1 MVGSKMKLSIK
12 EKYSFGIGA
21 IGKDAVY
28 AIVSIY
34 LMFYFTDVLGIA
46 AGFVGGL
53 FFVARIWDAIN
64 DPIMGLIVDNTRT
77 RWGKFRPWILIG
89 TLVNS
94 VVLIFLFTDC
104 GLTGNALYIYVSIIY
119 ILWGM
124 TYTLMDVPYW
134 SMLPNLTSD
143 KEEREEVSVIPR
155 IFAAFATLIVSSL
168 GLNIV
173 SILGDGNQKS
183 GFLYFS
189 IIISIVFIA
198 TILITV
204 KNTKEHNF
212 SGSQEK
218 TTLKQM
224 VNVLVKNDQL
234 ITFLFMVLLFTIGQ
248 QIIAGIQLYYFKYVT
263 GLEHLFT
270 VFVSFSGISTILGL
284 IVFPKIVSKLSRIK
298 VYILGCVLPVIGI
311 VMLLLAGLFLPKNP
325 ILVGLAGIIY
335 SFGGG
340 FFTGSQTVAL
350 TDIVDYGEC
359 KLGTRNE
366 SVIFSIQTLL
376 VKVSTAFGGLLT
388 GLILSITGYVPN
400 QVQSATTINGL
411 RIVMTIV
418 PIVFISASALVY
430 LKYYKLNGENLNNI
444 IKLLEDK
451 REKVSDISEKE
462 DEVCK
467 VESYTNAKL
476 DC

>member
-1 MVGSKMKLSIK
+1 MKLSMK

-104 GLTGNALYIYVSIIY
+104 GLTGNALYIYVSVIY

-168 GLNIV
+168 GLKIV

-189 IIISIVFIA
+189 IIISAVFIV

-204 KNTKEHNF
+204 KNTSEHNF
-212 SGSQEK
+212 SSSQEK

-234 ITFLFMVLLFTIGQ
+234 ITFLFMVLLFTVGQ

-263 GLEHLFT
+263 GSEKLFT

-350 TDIVDYGEC
+350 ADIVDYGEC

-376 VKVSTAFGGLLT
+376 VKISTAFGGLLT
-388 GLILSITGYVPN
+388 GLILSATGYVPN
-400 QVQSATTINGL
+400 QVQSSTTINGL

-418 PIVFISASALVY
+418 PIIFISASALVY
-430 LKYYKLNGENLNNI
+430 IKHYKLNGETLNNI

-451 REKVSDISEKE
+451 REKVSDISVAE
-462 DEVCK
+462 DVSVCK
-467 VESYTNAKL
+467 VETYTNAEL
-476 DC
+476 DG

>member
-1 MVGSKMKLSIK
+1 MKLSMK

-94 VVLIFLFTDC
+94 VGLIFLFTDC
-104 GLTGNALYIYVSIIY
+104 GLTGNALYIYVSVIY

-168 GLNIV
+168 GLKIV

-189 IIISIVFIA
+189 IIISAVFIV

-204 KNTKEHNF
+204 KNTREHNF
-212 SGSQEK
+212 SSSQEK

-234 ITFLFMVLLFTIGQ
+234 ITFLFMVLLFTVGQ

-263 GLEHLFT
+263 GSENLFT

-350 TDIVDYGEC
+350 ADIVDYGEC

-376 VKVSTAFGGLLT
+376 VKISTAFGGLLT
-388 GLILSITGYVPN
+388 GLILSATGYVPN

-418 PIVFISASALVY
+418 PIIFISASALVY
-430 LKYYKLNGENLNNI
+430 IKHYKLNGETLNNI

-451 REKVSDISEKE
+451 REKVSDISVAE
-462 DEVCK
+462 DVSVCK
-467 VESYTNAKL
+467 VETYTNAEL
-476 DC
+476 DG

>member
-1 MVGSKMKLSIK
+1 MKLSMK

-104 GLTGNALYIYVSIIY
+104 GLTGNALYIYVSVIY

-168 GLNIV
+168 GLKIV

-189 IIISIVFIA
+189 IIISAVFIV

-204 KNTKEHNF
+204 KNTREHNF
-212 SGSQEK
+212 SSSQEK

-234 ITFLFMVLLFTIGQ
+234 ITFLFMVLLFTVGQ

-263 GLEHLFT
+263 GSENLFT

-350 TDIVDYGEC
+350 ADIVDYGEC

-376 VKVSTAFGGLLT
+376 VKISTAFGGLLT
-388 GLILSITGYVPN
+388 GLILSATGYVPN

-418 PIVFISASALVY
+418 PIIFISASALVY
-430 LKYYKLNGENLNNI
+430 IKHYKLNGETLNNI

-451 REKVSDISEKE
+451 REKVSDISVAE
-462 DEVCK
+462 DVSVCK
-467 VESYTNAKL
+467 VETYTNAEL
-476 DC
+476 DG

>member
-119 ILWGM
+119 ILWSM

-350 TDIVDYGEC
+350 ADIVDYGEC

-418 PIVFISASALVY
+418 PIVFI
-430 LKYYKLNGENLNNI
+430 
-444 IKLLEDK
+444 
-451 REKVSDISEKE
+451 
-462 DEVCK
+462 
-467 VESYTNAKL
+467 
-476 DC
+476 

>member
-1 MVGSKMKLSIK
+1 MKLSMK

-104 GLTGNALYIYVSIIY
+104 GLTGNALYIYVSVIY

-168 GLNIV
+168 GLKIV

-189 IIISIVFIA
+189 IIISAVFIV

-204 KNTKEHNF
+204 KNTREHNF
-212 SGSQEK
+212 SSSQEK

-234 ITFLFMVLLFTIGQ
+234 ITFLFMVLLFTVGQ

-263 GLEHLFT
+263 GSENLFT

-350 TDIVDYGEC
+350 ADIVDYGEC

-376 VKVSTAFGGLLT
+376 VKISTAFGGLLT
-388 GLILSITGYVPN
+388 GLILSATGYVPN
-400 QVQSATTINGL
+400 QVQSSTTINGL

-418 PIVFISASALVY
+418 PIIFISASALVY
-430 LKYYKLNGENLNNI
+430 IKHYKLNGETLNNI

-451 REKVSDISEKE
+451 REKVSDISVAE
-462 DEVCK
+462 DVSVCK
-467 VESYTNAKL
+467 VETYTNAEL
-476 DC
+476 DG

>member
-1 MVGSKMKLSIK
+1 MKLSMK

-104 GLTGNALYIYVSIIY
+104 GLTGNALYIYVSVIY

-168 GLNIV
+168 GLKII

-189 IIISIVFIA
+189 IIISAVFIV

-204 KNTKEHNF
+204 KNTREHNF
-212 SGSQEK
+212 SSSQEK

-234 ITFLFMVLLFTIGQ
+234 ITFLFMVLLFTVGQ

-263 GLEHLFT
+263 GSENLFT

-350 TDIVDYGEC
+350 ADIVDYGEC

-376 VKVSTAFGGLLT
+376 VKISTAFGGLLT
-388 GLILSITGYVPN
+388 GLILSATGYVPN

-418 PIVFISASALVY
+418 PIIFISASALVY
-430 LKYYKLNGENLNNI
+430 IKHYKLNGETLNNI

-451 REKVSDISEKE
+451 REKVSDISVAE
-462 DEVCK
+462 DVSVCK
-467 VESYTNAKL
+467 VETYTNAEL
-476 DC
+476 DG

>member
-1 MVGSKMKLSIK
+1 MKLSMK

-77 RWGKFRPWILIG
+77 SWGKFRPWILIG

-94 VVLIFLFTDC
+94 IVLIFLFTDC
-104 GLTGNALYIYVSIIY
+104 GLTGSSLYIYVSIIY

-143 KEEREEVSVIPR
+143 KKEREEISVIPR

-168 GLNIV
+168 GLKIV
-173 SILGDGNQKS
+173 SILGNGNQKY

-189 IIISIVFIA
+189 IIISAIFIL

-212 SGSQEK
+212 SSIQEK

-224 VNVLVKNDQL
+224 VNILVKNDQL

-263 GLEHLFT
+263 GSENLFT
-270 VFVSFSGISTILGL
+270 IFVSFSGISTILGL

-325 ILVGLAGIIY
+325 LLVGLAGIVY

-350 TDIVDYGEC
+350 ADIVDYGEC

-376 VKVSTAFGGLLT
+376 VKISTAFGGLLT
-388 GLILSITGYVPN
+388 GVILSVTGYVPN
-400 QVQSATTINGL
+400 QIQSATTINGL
-411 RIVMTIV
+411 RIVMTVV
-418 PIVFISASALVY
+418 PIIFISASALVY
-430 LKYYKLNGENLNNI
+430 LKYYKLNGDTLNNI

-451 REKVSDISEKE
+451 REKVSEIDVV
-462 DEVCK
+462 EVY
-467 VESYTNAKL
+467 SNAEL
-476 DC
+476 DV

>member
-1 MVGSKMKLSIK
+1 
-12 EKYSFGIGA
+12 
-21 IGKDAVY
+21 
-28 AIVSIY
+28 
-34 LMFYFTDVLGIA
+34 
-46 AGFVGGL
+46 
-53 FFVARIWDAIN
+53 
-64 DPIMGLIVDNTRT
+64 MGLIVDNTRT

-104 GLTGNALYIYVSIIY
+104 GLTGNALYIYVSVIY

-168 GLNIV
+168 GLKIV

-189 IIISIVFIA
+189 IIISAVFIV

-204 KNTKEHNF
+204 KNTREHNF
-212 SGSQEK
+212 SSSQEK

-234 ITFLFMVLLFTIGQ
+234 ITFLFMVLLFTVGQ

-263 GLEHLFT
+263 GSENLFT

-350 TDIVDYGEC
+350 ADIVDYGEC

-376 VKVSTAFGGLLT
+376 VKISTAFGGLLT
-388 GLILSITGYVPN
+388 GLILSATGYVPN

-418 PIVFISASALVY
+418 PIIFISASALVY
-430 LKYYKLNGENLNNI
+430 IKHYKLNGETLNNI

-451 REKVSDISEKE
+451 REKVSDISVAE
-462 DEVCK
+462 DVSVCK
-467 VESYTNAKL
+467 VETYTNAEL
-476 DC
+476 DG

>member
-1 MVGSKMKLSIK
+1 MVGGKMKLSIK

-119 ILWGM
+119 ILWSM

-350 TDIVDYGEC
+350 ADIVDYGEC

>member
-1 MVGSKMKLSIK
+1 MKLSMK

-34 LMFYFTDVLGIA
+34 LMFYFTDVLGIS

-104 GLTGNALYIYVSIIY
+104 GLTGNALYIYVSVIY

-168 GLNIV
+168 GLKIV

-189 IIISIVFIA
+189 IIISAVFIV

-204 KNTKEHNF
+204 KNTREHNF
-212 SGSQEK
+212 SSSQEK

-234 ITFLFMVLLFTIGQ
+234 ITFLFMVLLFTVGQ

-263 GLEHLFT
+263 GSENLFT

-311 VMLLLAGLFLPKNP
+311 VMLLLSGLFLPKNP

-350 TDIVDYGEC
+350 ADIVDYGEC

-376 VKVSTAFGGLLT
+376 VKISTAFGGLLT
-388 GLILSITGYVPN
+388 GLILSATGYVPN

-418 PIVFISASALVY
+418 PIIFISASALVY
-430 LKYYKLNGENLNNI
+430 IKHYKLNGETLNNI

-451 REKVSDISEKE
+451 REKVSDISVAE
-462 DEVCK
+462 DVSVCK
-467 VESYTNAKL
+467 VETYTNAEL
-476 DC
+476 DG

>member
-1 MVGSKMKLSIK
+1 MKLSMK

-104 GLTGNALYIYVSIIY
+104 GLTGNALYIYVSVIY

-143 KEEREEVSVIPR
+143 KEEVSVIPR

-168 GLNIV
+168 GLKIV

-189 IIISIVFIA
+189 IIISAVFIV

-204 KNTKEHNF
+204 KNTREHNF
-212 SGSQEK
+212 SSSQEK

-234 ITFLFMVLLFTIGQ
+234 ITFLFMVLLFTVGQ

-263 GLEHLFT
+263 GSENLFT

-350 TDIVDYGEC
+350 ADIVDYGEC

-376 VKVSTAFGGLLT
+376 VKISTAFGGLLT
-388 GLILSITGYVPN
+388 GLILSATGYVPN

-418 PIVFISASALVY
+418 PIIFISASALVY
-430 LKYYKLNGENLNNI
+430 IKHYKLNGETLNNI

-451 REKVSDISEKE
+451 REKVSDISVAE
-462 DEVCK
+462 DVSVCK
-467 VESYTNAKL
+467 VETYTNAEL
-476 DC
+476 DG

>member
-1 MVGSKMKLSIK
+1 MKLSMK

-34 LMFYFTDVLGIA
+34 LMFYFTDVLGIS

-104 GLTGNALYIYVSIIY
+104 GLTGKSLYIYVSVIY

-134 SMLPNLTSD
+134 SMLPNLTSN

-168 GLNIV
+168 GLKIV

-189 IIISIVFIA
+189 IIISAVFIA

-204 KNTKEHNF
+204 KNTREHNF
-212 SGSQEK
+212 SSSQEK

-234 ITFLFMVLLFTIGQ
+234 ITFLFMVLLFTVGQ

-263 GLEHLFT
+263 GSENLFT

-350 TDIVDYGEC
+350 ADIVDYGEC

-376 VKVSTAFGGLLT
+376 VKISTAFGGLLT
-388 GLILSITGYVPN
+388 GLILSVTGYVPN

-430 LKYYKLNGENLNNI
+430 IKHYKLNGETLNNI

-451 REKVSDISEKE
+451 REKVSDISGTEN
-462 DEVCK
+462 VAACK
-467 VESYTNAKL
+467 VEAYTNAEL
-476 DC
+476 DG

>member
-1 MVGSKMKLSIK
+1 MKLSMK

-104 GLTGNALYIYVSIIY
+104 GLTGNALYIYVSVIY

-168 GLNIV
+168 GLKIV

-189 IIISIVFIA
+189 IIISAVFIV

-204 KNTKEHNF
+204 KNTREHNF
-212 SGSQEK
+212 SSSQEK

-234 ITFLFMVLLFTIGQ
+234 ITFLFMVLLFTVGQ

-263 GLEHLFT
+263 ESENLFT

-350 TDIVDYGEC
+350 ADIVDYGEC

-376 VKVSTAFGGLLT
+376 VKISTAFGGLLT
-388 GLILSITGYVPN
+388 GLILSATGYVPN

-418 PIVFISASALVY
+418 PIIFISASALVY
-430 LKYYKLNGENLNNI
+430 IKHYKLNGETLNNI

-451 REKVSDISEKE
+451 REKVSDISVAE
-462 DEVCK
+462 DVSVCK
-467 VESYTNAKL
+467 VETYTNAEL
-476 DC
+476 DG

>member
-1 MVGSKMKLSIK
+1 MKLSMK

-104 GLTGNALYIYVSIIY
+104 GLTGNALYIYVSVIY

-168 GLNIV
+168 GLKIV

-189 IIISIVFIA
+189 IIISAVFIV

-204 KNTKEHNF
+204 KNTREHNF
-212 SGSQEK
+212 SSSQEK

-234 ITFLFMVLLFTIGQ
+234 ITFLFMVLLFTVGQ

-263 GLEHLFT
+263 GSENLFT

-350 TDIVDYGEC
+350 ADIVDYGEC

-376 VKVSTAFGGLLT
+376 VKISTAFGGLLT
-388 GLILSITGYVPN
+388 GLILSATGYVPN

-418 PIVFISASALVY
+418 PIIFISASALVY
-430 LKYYKLNGENLNNI
+430 IKHYKLNGETLNNI

-451 REKVSDISEKE
+451 REKVSDISGAE
-462 DEVCK
+462 DVSVCK
-467 VESYTNAKL
+467 VETYTNAEL
-476 DC
+476 DG

>member
-1 MVGSKMKLSIK
+1 MKLSMK

-104 GLTGNALYIYVSIIY
+104 GLTGNALYIYVSVIY

-168 GLNIV
+168 GLKIV

-189 IIISIVFIA
+189 IIISAVFIV

-204 KNTKEHNF
+204 KNTREHNF
-212 SGSQEK
+212 SSSQEK

-234 ITFLFMVLLFTIGQ
+234 ITFLFMVLLFTVGQ

-263 GLEHLFT
+263 GSENLFT

-350 TDIVDYGEC
+350 ADIVDYGEC

-376 VKVSTAFGGLLT
+376 VKISTAFGGLLT
-388 GLILSITGYVPN
+388 GLILSATGYVPN
-400 QVQSATTINGL
+400 QVQSSTTINGL

-418 PIVFISASALVY
+418 PIIFISASALVY
-430 LKYYKLNGENLNNI
+430 IKHYKLNGETLNNI

-451 REKVSDISEKE
+451 REKVSDISVAE
-462 DEVCK
+462 DVSVCK
-467 VESYTNAKL
+467 VETYTNAKL
-476 DC
+476 DG

>member
-1 MVGSKMKLSIK
+1 
-12 EKYSFGIGA
+12 
-21 IGKDAVY
+21 
-28 AIVSIY
+28 
-34 LMFYFTDVLGIA
+34 
-46 AGFVGGL
+46 
-53 FFVARIWDAIN
+53 
-64 DPIMGLIVDNTRT
+64 MGLIVDNTRT

-104 GLTGNALYIYVSIIY
+104 GLTGKSLYIYVSVIY

-134 SMLPNLTSD
+134 SMLPNLTSN

-168 GLNIV
+168 GLKIV

-189 IIISIVFIA
+189 IIISAVFIA

-204 KNTKEHNF
+204 KNTREHNF
-212 SGSQEK
+212 SSSQEK

-234 ITFLFMVLLFTIGQ
+234 ITFLFMVLLFTVGQ

-263 GLEHLFT
+263 GSENLFT

-350 TDIVDYGEC
+350 ADIVDYGEC

-376 VKVSTAFGGLLT
+376 VKISTAFGGLLT
-388 GLILSITGYVPN
+388 GLILSVTGYVPN

-430 LKYYKLNGENLNNI
+430 IKHYKLNGETLNNI

-451 REKVSDISEKE
+451 REKVSDISGTEN
-462 DEVCK
+462 VAACK
-467 VESYTNAKL
+467 VEAYTNAEL
-476 DC
+476 DG

>member
-1 MVGSKMKLSIK
+1 MKLSMK

-77 RWGKFRPWILIG
+77 SWGKFRPWILIG

-104 GLTGNALYIYVSIIY
+104 GLTGNALYVYVSVIY

-168 GLNIV
+168 GLKIV
-173 SILGDGNQKS
+173 SVLGDGNQKN

-189 IIISIVFIA
+189 IIISVVFIV

-204 KNTKEHNF
+204 KNTREHNF
-212 SGSQEK
+212 SSSQEK

-234 ITFLFMVLLFTIGQ
+234 ITFLFMVLLFTVGQ

-263 GLEHLFT
+263 GSENLFT
-270 VFVSFSGISTILGL
+270 IFVSFSGISTILGL

-298 VYILGCVLPVIGI
+298 VYILGCVLPIIGI

-350 TDIVDYGEC
+350 ADIVDYGEC

-376 VKVSTAFGGLLT
+376 VKISTAFGGLLT
-388 GLILSITGYVPN
+388 GLILSLTGYVPN
-400 QVQSATTINGL
+400 QIQSATTINGL

-430 LKYYKLNGENLNNI
+430 IKYYKLNGETLNNI

-451 REKVSDISEKE
+451 REKVSDISRTE
-462 DEVCK
+462 DVAVCNG
-467 VESYTNAKL
+467 ENYTNAEL
-476 DC
+476 DG

>member
-1 MVGSKMKLSIK
+1 MKLSMK

-34 LMFYFTDVLGIA
+34 LMFYFTDVLGIS

-104 GLTGNALYIYVSIIY
+104 GLTGKSLYIYVSVIY

-134 SMLPNLTSD
+134 SMLPNLTSN

-168 GLNIV
+168 GLKIV

-189 IIISIVFIA
+189 IIISAVFIA

-204 KNTKEHNF
+204 KNTREHNF
-212 SGSQEK
+212 SSSQEK

-234 ITFLFMVLLFTIGQ
+234 ITFLFMVLLFTVGQ

-263 GLEHLFT
+263 GSENLFT

-350 TDIVDYGEC
+350 ADIVDYGEC

-376 VKVSTAFGGLLT
+376 VKISTAFGGLLT
-388 GLILSITGYVPN
+388 GLILSVTGYVPN

-430 LKYYKLNGENLNNI
+430 IKHYKLNGETLNNI

-451 REKVSDISEKE
+451 REKVSDISGTKN
-462 DEVCK
+462 VAACK
-467 VESYTNAKL
+467 VEAYTNAEL
-476 DC
+476 DG

>member
-1 MVGSKMKLSIK
+1 MKLSIK

-350 TDIVDYGEC
+350 ADIVDYGEC

-444 IKLLEDK
+444 IKSLEDK

>member
-1 MVGSKMKLSIK
+1 MKLSMK

-104 GLTGNALYIYVSIIY
+104 GLTGNALYIYVSVIY

-168 GLNIV
+168 GLKIV

-189 IIISIVFIA
+189 IIISAVFIV

-204 KNTKEHNF
+204 KNTREHNF
-212 SGSQEK
+212 SSSQEK

-234 ITFLFMVLLFTIGQ
+234 ITFLFMVLLFTVGQ

-263 GLEHLFT
+263 GSENLFT

-350 TDIVDYGEC
+350 ADIVDYGEC

-376 VKVSTAFGGLLT
+376 VKISTAFGGLLT
-388 GLILSITGYVPN
+388 GLILSATGYVPN
-400 QVQSATTINGL
+400 QVQSANTINGL

-418 PIVFISASALVY
+418 PIIFISASALVY
-430 LKYYKLNGENLNNI
+430 IKHYKLNGETLNNI

-451 REKVSDISEKE
+451 REKVSDISVAE
-462 DEVCK
+462 DVSVCK
-467 VESYTNAKL
+467 VETYTNAEL
-476 DC
+476 DG

>member
-1 MVGSKMKLSIK
+1 MKLSMK

-104 GLTGNALYIYVSIIY
+104 GLTGNALYIYVSVIY

-168 GLNIV
+168 GLKIV

-189 IIISIVFIA
+189 IIISAVFIV

-204 KNTKEHNF
+204 KNTREHNF
-212 SGSQEK
+212 SSSQEK

-234 ITFLFMVLLFTIGQ
+234 ITFLFMVLLFTVGQ

-263 GLEHLFT
+263 GSENLFT

-350 TDIVDYGEC
+350 ADIVDYGEC

-376 VKVSTAFGGLLT
+376 VKISTAFGGLLT
-388 GLILSITGYVPN
+388 GLILSATGYVPN
-400 QVQSATTINGL
+400 QVQSSTTINGL
-411 RIVMTIV
+411 IIVMTIV
-418 PIVFISASALVY
+418 PIIFISASALVY
-430 LKYYKLNGENLNNI
+430 IKHYKLNGETLNNI

-451 REKVSDISEKE
+451 REKVSDISVAE
-462 DEVCK
+462 DVSVCK
-467 VESYTNAKL
+467 VETYTNAEL
-476 DC
+476 DG

>member
-1 MVGSKMKLSIK
+1 M
-12 EKYSFGIGA
+12 
-21 IGKDAVY
+21 
-28 AIVSIY
+28 
-34 LMFYFTDVLGIA
+34 
-46 AGFVGGL
+46 
-53 FFVARIWDAIN
+53 
-64 DPIMGLIVDNTRT
+64 
-77 RWGKFRPWILIG
+77 
-89 TLVNS
+89 
-94 VVLIFLFTDC
+94 
-104 GLTGNALYIYVSIIY
+104 YIYVSVIY

-168 GLNIV
+168 GLKIV

-189 IIISIVFIA
+189 IIISAVFIV

-204 KNTKEHNF
+204 KNTREHNF
-212 SGSQEK
+212 SSSQEK

-234 ITFLFMVLLFTIGQ
+234 ITFLFMVLLFTVGQ

-263 GLEHLFT
+263 ESENLFT

-350 TDIVDYGEC
+350 ADIVDYGEC

-376 VKVSTAFGGLLT
+376 VKISTAFGGLLT
-388 GLILSITGYVPN
+388 GLILSATGYVPN

-418 PIVFISASALVY
+418 PIIFISASALVY
-430 LKYYKLNGENLNNI
+430 IKHYKLNGETLNNI

-451 REKVSDISEKE
+451 REKVSDISVAE
-462 DEVCK
+462 DVSVCK
-467 VESYTNAKL
+467 VETYTNAEL
-476 DC
+476 DG

>member
-1 MVGSKMKLSIK
+1 MKLSMK

-77 RWGKFRPWILIG
+77 SWGKFRPWILIG

-104 GLTGNALYIYVSIIY
+104 GLSGNALYIYVSVIY

-143 KEEREEVSVIPR
+143 KEEREEISVIPR

-168 GLNIV
+168 GLKIV
-173 SILGDGNQKS
+173 SILGHGNQKD

-189 IIISIVFIA
+189 IIISAIFIV

-204 KNTKEHNF
+204 KNTREHNF
-212 SGSQEK
+212 SSSQEK

-248 QIIAGIQLYYFKYVT
+248 QIIGGIQLYYFKYVT
-263 GLEHLFT
+263 GSENLFT

-325 ILVGLAGIIY
+325 LLVGLAGIVY

-350 TDIVDYGEC
+350 ADIVDYGEC

-376 VKVSTAFGGLLT
+376 VKISTAFGGLLT
-388 GLILSITGYVPN
+388 GVILSVTGYVPN

-430 LKYYKLNGENLNNI
+430 IKHYKLNGETLNNI

-451 REKVSDISEKE
+451 REKVSDISGAENIAA
-462 DEVCK
+462 CK
-467 VESYTNAKL
+467 VETYTNAEL
-476 DC
+476 DG

>member
-1 MVGSKMKLSIK
+1 MKLSMK

-34 LMFYFTDVLGIA
+34 LMFYFTDVLGIS

-104 GLTGNALYIYVSIIY
+104 GLTGNALYIYVSVIY

-168 GLNIV
+168 GLKIV

-189 IIISIVFIA
+189 IIISAVFIV

-204 KNTKEHNF
+204 KNTREHNF
-212 SGSQEK
+212 SSSQEK

-234 ITFLFMVLLFTIGQ
+234 ITFLFMVLLFTVGQ

-263 GLEHLFT
+263 GSENLFT

-350 TDIVDYGEC
+350 ADIVDYGEC

-376 VKVSTAFGGLLT
+376 VKISTAFGGLLT
-388 GLILSITGYVPN
+388 GLILSATGYVPN

-418 PIVFISASALVY
+418 PIIFISASALVY
-430 LKYYKLNGENLNNI
+430 IKHYKLNGETLNNI

-451 REKVSDISEKE
+451 REKVSDISVAE
-462 DEVCK
+462 DVSVCK
-467 VESYTNAKL
+467 VETYTNAEL
-476 DC
+476 DG

>member
-1 MVGSKMKLSIK
+1 MKLSMK

-104 GLTGNALYIYVSIIY
+104 GLTGNTLYIYVSVIY

-168 GLNIV
+168 GLKIV

-189 IIISIVFIA
+189 IIISAVFIV

-204 KNTKEHNF
+204 KNTREHNF
-212 SGSQEK
+212 SSSQEK

-234 ITFLFMVLLFTIGQ
+234 ITFLFMVLLFTVGQ

-263 GLEHLFT
+263 GSENLFT

-350 TDIVDYGEC
+350 ADIVDYGEC

-376 VKVSTAFGGLLT
+376 VKISTAFGGLLT
-388 GLILSITGYVPN
+388 GLILSATGYVPN

-418 PIVFISASALVY
+418 PIIFISASALVY
-430 LKYYKLNGENLNNI
+430 IKHYKLNGETLNNI

-451 REKVSDISEKE
+451 REKVSDISVAE
-462 DEVCK
+462 DVSVCK
-467 VESYTNAKL
+467 VETYTNAEL
-476 DC
+476 DG

>member
-1 MVGSKMKLSIK
+1 MKLSMK

-104 GLTGNALYIYVSIIY
+104 GLTGNALYIYVSVIY

-168 GLNIV
+168 GLKIV

-189 IIISIVFIA
+189 IIISAVFIV

-204 KNTKEHNF
+204 KNTREHNF
-212 SGSQEK
+212 SSSQEK

-234 ITFLFMVLLFTIGQ
+234 ITFLFMVLLFTVGQ

-263 GLEHLFT
+263 GSENLFT

-350 TDIVDYGEC
+350 ADIVDYGEC

-376 VKVSTAFGGLLT
+376 VKISTAFGGLLT
-388 GLILSITGYVPN
+388 GLILSATGYVPN

-418 PIVFISASALVY
+418 PIIFISASALVY
-430 LKYYKLNGENLNNI
+430 IKHYKLNGETLNNI

-451 REKVSDISEKE
+451 REKVSDISVAE
-462 DEVCK
+462 DVLVCK
-467 VESYTNAKL
+467 VETYTNAEL
-476 DC
+476 DG

>member
-1 MVGSKMKLSIK
+1 MKLSMK

-104 GLTGNALYIYVSIIY
+104 GLTGNALYIYVSVIY

-168 GLNIV
+168 GLKIV

-189 IIISIVFIA
+189 IIISAVFIV

-204 KNTKEHNF
+204 KNTREHNF
-212 SGSQEK
+212 SSSQEK

-234 ITFLFMVLLFTIGQ
+234 ITFLFMVLLFTVGQ

-263 GLEHLFT
+263 GSENLFT

-350 TDIVDYGEC
+350 ADIVDYGEC

-376 VKVSTAFGGLLT
+376 VKISTAFGGLLT
-388 GLILSITGYVPN
+388 GLILSATGYVPN
-400 QVQSATTINGL
+400 QVQSSTTINGL

-418 PIVFISASALVY
+418 PIIFISASALVY
-430 LKYYKLNGENLNNI
+430 IKHYKLNGETLNNI

-451 REKVSDISEKE
+451 REKVSDISGAE
-462 DEVCK
+462 DVSVCK
-467 VESYTNAKL
+467 VETYTNAEL
-476 DC
+476 DG

>member
-1 MVGSKMKLSIK
+1 MKLSMK

-104 GLTGNALYIYVSIIY
+104 GLTGNALYIYVSVIY

-168 GLNIV
+168 GLKIV

-189 IIISIVFIA
+189 IIISAVFIV

-204 KNTKEHNF
+204 KNTREHNF
-212 SGSQEK
+212 SSSQEK

-234 ITFLFMVLLFTIGQ
+234 ITFLFMVLLFTVGQ

-263 GLEHLFT
+263 
-270 VFVSFSGISTILGL
+270 
-284 IVFPKIVSKLSRIK
+284 
-298 VYILGCVLPVIGI
+298 
-311 VMLLLAGLFLPKNP
+311 
-325 ILVGLAGIIY
+325 
-335 SFGGG
+335 
-340 FFTGSQTVAL
+340 
-350 TDIVDYGEC
+350 
-359 KLGTRNE
+359 
-366 SVIFSIQTLL
+366 
-376 VKVSTAFGGLLT
+376 
-388 GLILSITGYVPN
+388 
-400 QVQSATTINGL
+400 
-411 RIVMTIV
+411 
-418 PIVFISASALVY
+418 
-430 LKYYKLNGENLNNI
+430 
-444 IKLLEDK
+444 
-451 REKVSDISEKE
+451 
-462 DEVCK
+462 
-467 VESYTNAKL
+467 
-476 DC
+476 